1 VDVRQEI
8 AKHLEKLPPDLQER
22 VLLFVASLSLAA
34 PVGENGATLR
44 QFSASL
50 DPLSAREMIQAIEE
64 ECERVD
70 AGDW

>member
-1 VDVRQEI
+1 MDVSREI
-8 AKHLEKLPPDLQER
+8 AKHLEELPPDLQER
-22 VLLFVASLSLAA
+22 VLRFVASLSPAA

-50 DPLSAREMIQAIEE
+50 DSLSAREMIQAIEE

-70 AGDW
+70 AGDC